1 VNPTTG
7 QLIIQRADIRLE
19 LLPLGATLRR
29 LDVAIGGGWRNITLG
44 HPTIADYQDDP
55 GYLGASVGRFANRI
69 DHARIT
75 VDGVTH
81 ELAANLTPNQL
92 HGGPGGFSTRPW
104 DVLGVG
110 EDWAEFGLTSPDGDQ
125 GFPGEVVARARY
137 EVLDDGVA
145 ITYTATTSAPT
156 VVNLTNH
163 AYFNLDGEGA
173 GTIED
178 HRLLVDADAF
188 TVLRDDGVPTGEIH
202 TVEGTG
208 LDLRTPQLIGAAR
221 DQAVA
226 KGWGRDGG
234 IDHNFAINGSGMR
247 RHAVLSTAD
256 LSLTV
261 FSDLPGV
268 QVYTGNHFAGEPGT
282 SGAPYPTFAGVALET
297 QAFPDAPN
305 HDNFPSTV
313 LRPGQ
318 EYRTT
323 TRWQFT

>member
-1 VNPTTG
+1 VNPTAD
-7 QLIIQRADIRLE
+7 QIIIQRADLRLE
-19 LLPLGATLRR
+19 ILPLGATLRR
-29 LDVAIGGGWRNITLG
+29 LDLAIGGGWRNITLG
-44 HPTIADYQDDP
+44 HPTLADYRTNP

-69 DHARIT
+69 DHARFRL
-75 VDGVTH
+75 DGTDY
-81 ELAANLTPNQL
+81 ELVANVPPNQL
-92 HGGPGGFSTRPW
+92 HGGPVGFSARTW

-110 EDWAEFGLTSPDGDQ
+110 ADWAEFGLTSADGDQ
-125 GFPGEVVARARY
+125 GYPGEVVARAHYLVR
-137 EVLDDGVA
+137 DDGVE

-163 AYFNLDGEGA
+163 AYFNLDGEGS
-173 GTIED
+173 GTIEA
-178 HRLLVDADAF
+178 HQLTVDADAF

-202 TVEGTG
+202 TVESTG
-208 LDLRTPQLIGAAR
+208 LDFRSPQAIGAAR
-221 DQAVA
+221 DQVVA

-234 IDHNFAINGSGMR
+234 IDHNFAVNGAGMR
-247 RHAVLSTAD
+247 RHAVLSTSD

-268 QVYTGNHFAGEPGT
+268 QVYTGNHLAGEPGT
-282 SGAPYPTFAGVALET
+282 SGAPYPMFAGVALET

-305 HDNFPSTV
+305 HDNFPSAV

-323 TRWQFT
+323 TRWQFS